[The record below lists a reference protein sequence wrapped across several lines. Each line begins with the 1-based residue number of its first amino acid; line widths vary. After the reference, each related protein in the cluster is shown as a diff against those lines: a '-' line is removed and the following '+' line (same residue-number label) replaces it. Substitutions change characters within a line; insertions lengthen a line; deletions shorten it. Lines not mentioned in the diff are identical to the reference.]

1 MSDDSQPGHPRSPP
15 LWLTAAV
22 ALAVSTAVFSVGTWL
37 VVLPRLEAHDQ
48 RLSDLEELVAEDEP
62 LGDES
67 DEAPTPPSH
76 AALPTAPGRE

>member
-22 ALAVSTAVFSVGTWL
+22 ALAVSTAVFSLGTWL
-37 VVLPRLEAHDQ
+37 VVLPRLEVHDQ

-62 LGDES
+62 IADETA
-67 DEAPTPPSH
+67 DAGPS
-76 AALPTAPGRE
+76 AALPADLGRER